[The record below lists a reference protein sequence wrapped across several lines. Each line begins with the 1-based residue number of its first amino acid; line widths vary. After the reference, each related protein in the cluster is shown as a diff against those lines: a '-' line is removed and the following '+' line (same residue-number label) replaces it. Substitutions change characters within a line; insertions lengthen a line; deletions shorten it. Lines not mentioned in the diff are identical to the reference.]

1 MSFQRGDKVICTKGK
16 CFQGYPDLLAGQEC
30 TITRYYTDDDGDGFV
45 NILGWGEVELYAH
58 RFELLPPDGAS
69 AITCKIKVMEQRFKE
84 RKENGYH
91 LAA

>member
-1 MSFQRGDKVICTKGK
+1 MSFQVGDKVICTMGK
-16 CFQGYPDLLAGQEC
+16 CFHGYPDLLAGQEC
-30 TITRYYTDDDGDGFV
+30 TITRYFINDDGDSFV
-45 NILGWGEVELYAH
+45 NILGYEDVGLYAY

-69 AITCKIKVMEQRFKE
+69 AITRKIKVMEQRFKE